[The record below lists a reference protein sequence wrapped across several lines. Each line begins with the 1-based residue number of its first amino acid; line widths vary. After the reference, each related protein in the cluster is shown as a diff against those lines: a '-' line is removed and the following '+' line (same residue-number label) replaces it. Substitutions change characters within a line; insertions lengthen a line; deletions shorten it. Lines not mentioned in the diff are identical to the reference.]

1 MFLGMIGRFRINKRW
16 NKNKRI
22 KLFSS
27 VNGNSGQ
34 CLNVNL
40 QTIHLFNHKFQ
51 NLTSRE
57 TLTKQKKQAE
67 AAAARKRKAGLGGG
81 TCNKKVFEDL
91 ERRADE
97 EAARSVIVQ
106 CMLTRFD
113 HGDENMYW

>member
-1 MFLGMIGRFRINKRW
+1 MVILANVRTYIFKQFI
-16 NKNKRI
+16 
-22 KLFSS
+22 FS
-27 VNGNSGQ
+27 
-34 CLNVNL
+34 
-40 QTIHLFNHKFQ
+40 TTKFQ

-97 EAARSVIVQ
+97 EAARSVTFH
-106 CMLTRFD
+106 CLPGLTTKTLRLLSPRTLLRL
-113 HGDENMYW
+113 HS